1 MLGLKFKMPILLLS
15 LAISCP
21 LVANEYPVVGPDD
34 EVSLVDVHCLINQS
48 IKGHPSVAAAQH
60 PFANVNLIG
69 LTTPVSIVHID
80 VWAKM
85 RSNGVEINLTD
96 IGASYLDDK
105 IAFNTSIAPNSIN
118 YVM

>member
-1 MLGLKFKMPILLLS
+1 M
-15 LAISCP
+15 
-21 LVANEYPVVGPDD
+21 VGPDD

-69 LTTPVSIVHID
+69 LTTPVSIVRID
-80 VWAKM
+80 VSAKM

-96 IGASYLDDK
+96 IGAHYFGHK
-105 IAFNTSIAPNSIN
+105 ISFHKAIAPNSIN